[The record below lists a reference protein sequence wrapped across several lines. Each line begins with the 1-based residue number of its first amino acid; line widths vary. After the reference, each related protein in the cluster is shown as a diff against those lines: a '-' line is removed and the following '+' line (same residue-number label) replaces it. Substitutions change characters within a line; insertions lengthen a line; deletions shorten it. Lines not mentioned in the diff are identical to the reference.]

1 MGFVSPTKDFQGQP
15 NLLVHKKSFM
25 LCFRS
30 ISWGTPIEYDGA
42 SIMYKRSWAKNLL
55 GVFSVDILVILL
67 ILAQLALPI
76 DSASG
81 SITVTAPSAGEN
93 WQRGRSKT
101 ITWNSNGNVGSSVD
115 IELYKNDIYESAI
128 VNGTSNDG
136 IHSWNIPADLDAG
149 LNYTIKITS
158 CSDSLIFDF
167 SDSYISIGLD
177 KLDFS
182 GYTWRVRD
190 TQDASQ
196 GPGPNYFSSS
206 PENVWLD
213 SEGQLHLMITF
224 RNGNWYCAEVYSEES
239 FGYGIYTF
247 FTKSRVDTIDMNS
260 VLGLFTYLDDTN
272 EIDIEFSRW
281 GWVDG
286 KNTWYVTQPGQTGG
300 NAYGYDMVLLDNYST
315 HSFNWQS
322 DYIKFRSLY
331 GHYYE
336 PPSQDDVIQEWNYTG
351 PDIPM
356 ESTERA
362 HMNLWLMSGLAPS
375 DGQEVEVI
383 IKGFDFNKQPTAYID
398 SISPNPASSDDLV
411 SFSGHGEDT
420 DGTIQEYKWWTDSGN
435 LSKNAS
441 FSTSLSSGEHII
453 YFSVKDDY
461 GVWSNAVNMTLS
473 VKDVGK
479 DFSIN
484 LHQGWNLISIP
495 LDFSDNELTSVLQ
508 SIDGHYDA
516 AIAYDS
522 SNIADPWMHHHI
534 RKPPHFNDL
543 HYIDQLSGL
552 WVDITTPGGATFSAS
567 DNELSQDHNITLQP
581 GWNLVGYPSRDN
593 QTIPTALNNLAL
605 ETDLGAI
612 WTYNS
617 SSQKL
622 EELNELDCFEIG
634 KGYWIY
640 ANSQCIWEVPH

>member
-1 MGFVSPTKDFQGQP
+1 M
-15 NLLVHKKSFM
+15 M
-25 LCFRS
+25 FRS
-30 ISWGTPIEYDGA
+30 RSWEIPFKDDGA
-42 SIMYKRSWAKNLL
+42 YMMYKRSWINNLV
-55 GVFSVDILVILL
+55 GVFSVGILVILL
-67 ILAQLALPI
+67 ILAQLALPV

-81 SITVTAPSAGEN
+81 TITVTVPNANEN
-93 WQRGRSKT
+93 WQRGRTKT
-101 ITWNSNGNVGSSVD
+101 ITWNSNGNVGSTVD
-115 IELYKNDIYESAI
+115 IELYKEGLYDSAI

-136 IHSWNIPADLDAG
+136 SQSWDIPTSLDAG
-149 LNYTIKITS
+149 LNYQIKITS

-167 SDSYISIGLD
+167 SDPYFSIGLD

-213 SEGQLHLMITF
+213 SEEQLHLKITY
-224 RNGNWYCAEVYSEES
+224 RNGIWYCAEVYSEES
-239 FGYGIYTF
+239 FGYGMYTF
-247 FTKSRVDTIDMNS
+247 FTKSRVDTIDINS

-286 KNTWYVTQPGQTGG
+286 KNTWYVTQPGQTEG
-300 NAYGYDMVLLDNYST
+300 NAYGYDMMLLDNYST

-322 DYIKFRSLY
+322 DFIKFRSLY

-336 PPSQDDVIQEWNYTG
+336 PPSQDDVIQEWNYIG
-351 PDIPM
+351 PDIPI

-362 HMNLWLMSGLAPS
+362 HMNLWLLSGLPPS

-398 SISPNPASSDDLV
+398 SITPNPASSSELI

-420 DGTIQEYKWWTDSGN
+420 DGTIQDFRWWTDSGC
-435 LSKNAS
+435 LSLNAS
-441 FSTSLSSGEHII
+441 FSTSLSPGQYTI
-453 YFSVKDDY
+453 YFSVKDDG
-461 GVWSNAVNMTLS
+461 GVWSNAVNMNLT
-473 VKDVGK
+473 VEDANEE
-479 DFSIN
+479 FSIR

-495 LDFSDNELTSVLQ
+495 LELSDNELDSVLQ
-508 SIDGHYDA
+508 SIEGQYDT
-516 AIAYDS
+516 AIRYDS
-522 SNIADPWMHHHI
+522 NDTVNPWKHYHV
-534 RKPPHFNDL
+534 RKPPHLNDL

-552 WVDITTPGGATFSAS
+552 WVEVTTPGGATLSVS
-567 DNELSQDHNITLQP
+567 DNELSQDHNITLKP

-605 ETDLGAI
+605 GNDLGAI
-612 WTYNS
+612 WAFNS
-617 SSQKL
+617 SSQRL
-622 EELNELDCFEIG
+622 EELGELDYFEIG
-634 KGYWIY
+634 KGYWVY
-640 ANSQCIWEVPH
+640 ASTQCIWEVPLFLDI

>member
-1 MGFVSPTKDFQGQP
+1 M
-15 NLLVHKKSFM
+15 M
-25 LCFRS
+25 FRS
-30 ISWGTPIEYDGA
+30 RSWEIPFKDDGA
-42 SIMYKRSWAKNLL
+42 YMMYKRSWINNLV
-55 GVFSVDILVILL
+55 GVFSVGILVILL
-67 ILAQLALPI
+67 ILAQLALPV

-81 SITVTAPSAGEN
+81 TITVTVPNANEN
-93 WQRGRSKT
+93 WQRGRTKT
-101 ITWNSNGNVGSSVD
+101 ITWNSNGNVGSTVD
-115 IELYKNDIYESAI
+115 IELYKEGLYDSAI

-136 IHSWNIPADLDAG
+136 SQSWDIPTSLDAG
-149 LNYTIKITS
+149 LNYQIKITS

-167 SDSYISIGLD
+167 SDPYFSIGLD

-213 SEGQLHLMITF
+213 SEEQLHLKITY
-224 RNGNWYCAEVYSEES
+224 RNGIWYCAEVYSEES
-239 FGYGIYTF
+239 FGYGMYTF
-247 FTKSRVDTIDMNS
+247 FTKSRVDTIDINS

-286 KNTWYVTQPGQTGG
+286 KNTWYVTQPGQTEG
-300 NAYGYDMVLLDNYST
+300 NAYGYDMMLLDNYST

-322 DYIKFRSLY
+322 DFIKFRSLY

-336 PPSQDDVIQEWNYTG
+336 PPSQDDVIQEWNYIG
-351 PDIPM
+351 PDIPI

-362 HMNLWLMSGLAPS
+362 HMNLWLLSGLPPS

-398 SISPNPASSDDLV
+398 SITPNPASSSELI

-420 DGTIQEYKWWTDSGN
+420 DGTIQDFRWWTDSGC
-435 LSKNAS
+435 LSLNAS
-441 FSTSLSSGEHII
+441 FSTSLSPGQYTI
-453 YFSVKDDY
+453 YFSVKDDG
-461 GVWSNAVNMTLS
+461 GVWSNAVNMNLT
-473 VKDVGK
+473 VEDANEE
-479 DFSIN
+479 FSIR

-495 LDFSDNELTSVLQ
+495 LELSDNELGSVLQ
-508 SIDGHYDA
+508 SIEGQYDT
-516 AIAYDS
+516 AIRYDS
-522 SNIADPWMHHHI
+522 NDTVNPWKHYHV
-534 RKPPHFNDL
+534 RKPPHLNDL

-552 WVDITTPGGATFSAS
+552 WVEVTTPGGATLSVS
-567 DNELSQDHNITLQP
+567 DNELSQDHNITLKP

-605 ETDLGAI
+605 GNDLGAI
-612 WTYNS
+612 WAFNS
-617 SSQKL
+617 SSQRL
-622 EELNELDCFEIG
+622 EELDELDYFEIG
-634 KGYWIY
+634 KGYWVY
-640 ANSQCIWEVPH
+640 ASTQCIWEVPLYLDI